1 VDGCEEASDQDHY
14 HRREGGRRM
23 KMKKGEMLGKMIA
36 LAVERH
42 AGQFDQSG
50 RPYILHPL
58 RVMDI
63 LDSDDEELQVIAVGH
78 DIIED
83 TNTTYQELKDLGFT
97 VRVVEAIRALTK
109 VPGQTYEEYQTGV
122 FANRDAM
129 LVKAAD
135 LTHNSDL
142 KRLKGIR
149 DKDIERTVRY
159 MKFYHEIQVRLKDF
173 PEMTPPKRGY
183 APEGAADESE

>member
-1 VDGCEEASDQDHY
+1 MTK
-14 HRREGGRRM
+14 R
-23 KMKKGEMLGKMIA
+23 GELLGKAID

-42 AGQFDQSG
+42 AGQYDRSG
-50 RPYILHPL
+50 RPYVLHPL
-58 RVMDI
+58 AVMQI
-63 LDSDDEELQVIAVGH
+63 VNTDDEELQCIAVLH
-78 DIIED
+78 DVIED
-83 TNTTYQELKDLGFT
+83 SDTTYQELKDFGFT

-109 VPGQTYEEYQTGV
+109 VPGQTYEEYQAGV

-159 MKFYHEIQVRLKDF
+159 MKFYHEIQVRLKGF

-183 APEGAADESE
+183 APEGAAGESE